1 LITKGLTILVIP
13 LPLLVFAKITSHM
26 DRHLTKDLLDILY
39 VLEHYEEVSISERRF
54 EILEAPNLSYE
65 ERGAY
70 LLGMELRNILAYE
83 EVEMVLLFLE
93 DFKNKFSV
101 PVQTLSRE
109 ARKTVEEILDLFK
122 AFFRGIENK
131 Q

>member
-1 LITKGLTILVIP
+1 
-13 LPLLVFAKITSHM
+13 M